1 MRRLL
6 IILAPL
12 LLAAC
17 VNHPP
22 LDAQCAANALCAA
35 RAAEP
40 AILAAAR
47 GAVVRHQDDL
57 ILHPRGTPPLHLT
70 DDMASCAQAD
80 ANNCVG
86 YALMAAV
93 PRAHAFVAQ
102 QFLYEG
108 SSFLLIDGG
117 TGRQT
122 RLNGM
127 PVFSP
132 DGRQFVV
139 APYDLES
146 DVGPNDLEI
155 WRRDGDGAVLEWAHP
170 VTSPDNDLAA
180 PPAITVT
187 DWQADRIT
195 LSFEALSDPPRRW
208 QGSLVRT
215 GATWNLVVNA
225 PGH

>member
-6 IILAPL
+6 LILAPL

-17 VNHPP
+17 ATHPP
-22 LDAQCAANALCAA
+22 LDAECAANAMCAA

-40 AILAAAR
+40 AILAAAH
-47 GAVVRHQDDL
+47 GAAVRHEDDL
-57 ILHPRGTPPLHLT
+57 ILNPHGGPPLHLT

-80 ANNCVG
+80 ENNCVG

-93 PRAHAFVAQ
+93 PRSHAWVAQ
-102 QFLYEG
+102 RFVYEG
-108 SSFLLIDGG
+108 SDYLLIDSF

-132 DGRQFVV
+132 DGRQFLV

-146 DVGPNDLEI
+146 DVGPNDLEL
-155 WRRDGDGAVLEWAHP
+155 WRRKDDGAVLEWAHA
-170 VTSPDNDLAA
+170 AA
-180 PPAITVT
+180 PPAEDQPAPAAITVAG
-187 DWQADRIT
+187 WQGDRIA
-195 LSFEALSDPPRRW
+195 LAFEIPSDPPRRW
-208 QGSLVRT
+208 RGSLVRT
-215 GATWNLVVNA
+215 GATWNLVVNG
-225 PGH
+225 PEH